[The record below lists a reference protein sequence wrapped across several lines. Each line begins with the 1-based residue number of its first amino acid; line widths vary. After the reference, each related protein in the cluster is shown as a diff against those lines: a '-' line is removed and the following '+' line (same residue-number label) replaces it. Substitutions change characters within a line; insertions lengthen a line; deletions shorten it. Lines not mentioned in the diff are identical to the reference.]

1 MQLIL
6 SHINTDFDSLGSM
19 VGARKLYPQARL
31 VLAGSQDRNVREFL
45 TLHEEFLDLLPAKA
59 VDRTVVSRVIVVETQ
74 SSRRLGDLADLVL
87 DPRVEVILYD
97 HHVGVES
104 DIAPSQA
111 ICSELDVPQ
120 TLVAEAAE
128 GAAPGA
134 QRASRRRRWRS

>member
-1 MQLIL
+1 MICSRTTDRREASGRRRLATNVQLIL

-87 DPRVEVILYD
+87 DPRIEVILYD

-104 DIAPSQA
+104 DIAARERHVEP
-111 ICSELDVPQ
+111 L
-120 TLVAEAAE
+120 
-128 GAAPGA
+128 GAATTL
-134 QRASRRRRWRS
+134 

>member
-59 VDRTVVSRVIVVETQ
+59 VDRTVVSRVIVVPLGEENWYTQ
-74 SSRRLGDLADLVL
+74 TGRHWNIDRP
-87 DPRVEVILYD
+87 DPR
-97 HHVGVES
+97 
-104 DIAPSQA
+104 
-111 ICSELDVPQ
+111 
-120 TLVAEAAE
+120 
-128 GAAPGA
+128 
-134 QRASRRRRWRS
+134 